1 MDYEKLIILIAA
13 IFHVIQA
20 VVGGLIAV
28 HRGKTFWI
36 WFGVC
41 FFILFPFGWI
51 WMFMG
56 TKDDFMP

>member
-1 MDYEKLIILIAA
+1 MDTELLILIIVG
-13 IFHVIQA
+13 IFHLIQA
-20 VVGGLIAV
+20 VVGGLIAI

-41 FFILFPFGWI
+41 ILIPFRFGWI

-56 TKDDFMP
+56 TRDDYMP